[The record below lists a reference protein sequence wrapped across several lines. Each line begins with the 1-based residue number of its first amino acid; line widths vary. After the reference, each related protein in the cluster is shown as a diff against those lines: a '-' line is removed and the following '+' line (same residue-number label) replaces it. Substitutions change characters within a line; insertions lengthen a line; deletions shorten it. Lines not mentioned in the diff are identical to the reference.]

1 LLFGFV
7 YFGFSS
13 HSSVKPD
20 LDVEHERHREEVV
33 KEKEIW
39 QRKLFEVVFYLIK
52 SMRKQNDFCFSKV
65 NRININLK
73 NKYSSVKENKFF
85 SN

>member
-1 LLFGFV
+1 MLFVIV

-20 LDVEHERHREEVV
+20 LDVEHERHRGEVV

-39 QRKLFEVVFYLIK
+39 QRKQFEVVFYLIK
-52 SMRKQNDFCFSKV
+52 RMIKQNDLCFSKV

-73 NKYSSVKENKFF
+73 SKYSSVKEKEF
-85 SN
+85 